1 MVTNSNDKLAWIV
14 RWLLVWRQI
23 ASLFSM
29 KPRIQRQRLTRVFL
43 VLCFGGNTLAQ
54 ADVLI
59 GLNGERFVGK
69 VIEEKAD
76 TIVFESE
83 TGGRITIARS
93 RIRELQRTSQIPAP
107 QTNQISVVPT
117 NQISATQSNQMSSA
131 SLFTVTNAAWQPP
144 TLGKDGFDWIQLKS
158 GEWLK
163 GHLNY
168 VQDKNVQFESDELE
182 DLSLKLKD
190 IWRLHSAK
198 PLYTKF
204 DGREQVYGTV
214 SISNKVVEVIG
225 PEQLTLSRDLLQGIT
240 PGGSREIEFWS
251 GKANIGLN
259 FQSGNTKQAT
269 LNASGELARRTP
281 ATQFLLN
288 YLGNFSEVEGTQ
300 NANNHRI
307 NGSYDVR
314 LNRDWFLRPVQVE
327 YYRDQLANIAHRGT
341 IAVGVGYYIFDRDD
355 LEWKIA
361 AGPGYQYTRF
371 ETVAANEEDNASTPA
386 GTLQTRF
393 KWDITPRLTWIE
405 SFSGILTSEQAGLY
419 NHHVVSTL
427 EFEIKRYLDLDLSF
441 VWDYLQSP
449 QIEANGT
456 VPQHSDLR
464 LTLSIGAKF

>member
-1 MVTNSNDKLAWIV
+1 MSAVTDTSH
-14 RWLLVWRQI
+14 RG
-23 ASLFSM
+23 S
-29 KPRIQRQRLTRVFL
+29 L
-43 VLCFGGNTLAQ
+43 VLMLVLGVVLCLAGLPAA

-59 GLNGERFVGK
+59 GVNGERFVGK
-69 VIEEKAD
+69 VIEDKGD
-76 TIVFESE
+76 SIVFESE
-83 TGGRITIARS
+83 TGGRMSIARS
-93 RIRELQRTSQIPAP
+93 RVRELQRTPGTQAS
-107 QTNQISVVPT
+107 QTNQLSLTST
-117 NQISATQSNQMSSA
+117 NPISAALSNQMSSA
-131 SLFTVTNAAWQPP
+131 SLVTSTNTEWQPP
-144 TLGKDGFDWIQLKS
+144 TLGKDGFDWLQLKS

-163 GHLNY
+163 GHLKY

-190 IWRLHSAK
+190 VRRIHSAK
-198 PLYTKF
+198 PMFTKF
-204 DGREQVYGTV
+204 DGREQIYGTV
-214 SISNKVVEVIG
+214 NLSNKVVEVVG

-240 PGGSREIEFWS
+240 PGGKREIEFWS
-251 GKANIGLN
+251 GKLNIGLN
-259 FQSGNTKQAT
+259 FQEGNTKQAT

-300 NANNHRI
+300 NANNHRV

-314 LNRDWFLRPVQVE
+314 LSRDWFLRPVQVE

-355 LEWKIA
+355 LEWKVV

-371 ETVAANEEDNASTPA
+371 ETVAANESDSASTPA
-386 GTLQTRF
+386 GTVGTRF

-405 SFSGILTSEQAGLY
+405 SFSGILTSEEAGLY
-419 NHHVVSTL
+419 NHHLVSTL
-427 EFEIKRYLDLDLSF
+427 EFEIKRHLNLDLSF

-449 QIEANGT
+449 QIEADGN